1 MTGGVISS
9 RFPYLPL
16 ELTVRGRT
24 EQVEALLDTGF
35 DGDIVLP
42 AGFVPDER
50 RPDTYLQWILA
61 DESLVRAPA
70 YLGTVRIG
78 AFGPFDCAI
87 TVLGEEA
94 IVGRSVTNRFAVTLD
109 HGRRVIVER

>member
-1 MTGGVISS
+1 MTGRVISA

-50 RPDTYLQWILA
+50 HPDTYLQWILA
-61 DESLVRAPA
+61 DGSLVQAPA
-70 YLGTVRIG
+70 YLGTVMIG
-78 AFGPFDCAI
+78 AFGPFDCLI

-94 IVGRSVTNRFAVTLD
+94 IVGRFITDRFAITLD
-109 HGRRVIVER
+109 HGVRVIVER